1 MDIEILNY
9 MVDEAEVSSF
19 PSIST
24 QPSIRPCIDELLGRL
39 QKREMYQAIIE
50 ASRNHIFLIASIII
64 MTVASTPRVSD
75 HTKQNQDKTQWE
87 PIQSNPEVV
96 LQTTTKMT
104 DRDRNSTVAHGENW
118 TQEPQPPFNH
128 HEYQDEEETPHAT
141 STSKKDDALKFWYPS
156 NQRCCLVLDTYF
168 VSAQYLTCTV

>member
-1 MDIEILNY
+1 MDIEILNN
-9 MVDEAEVSSF
+9 MVDEAEGSSF
-19 PSIST
+19 LSIST

-50 ASRNHIFLIASIII
+50 ALRNHIFLIASIII

-104 DRDRNSTVAHGENW
+104 GN
-118 TQEPQPPFNH
+118 
-128 HEYQDEEETPHAT
+128 
-141 STSKKDDALKFWYPS
+141 KL
-156 NQRCCLVLDTYF
+156 
-168 VSAQYLTCTV
+168 CTFRY